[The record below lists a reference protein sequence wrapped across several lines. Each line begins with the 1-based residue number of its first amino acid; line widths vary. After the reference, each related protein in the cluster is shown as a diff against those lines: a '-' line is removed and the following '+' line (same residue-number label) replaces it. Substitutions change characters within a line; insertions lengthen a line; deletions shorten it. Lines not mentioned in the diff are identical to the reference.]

1 MPSQGPLVDLIYRH
15 AGRIRSGLLQKEHF
29 KAVGG
34 ESVFEEGDEGRRDG
48 VGVYLLQLQAV
59 NELNVAAGIRRF
71 DGFSRRRG

>member
-1 MPSQGPLVDLIYRH
+1 MPSQGPLVDLVYRY
-15 AGRIRSGLLQKEHF
+15 ARGIRSGLLQKEHF
-29 KAVGG
+29 KTVGS

-71 DGFSRRRG
+71 DGFSWSRG